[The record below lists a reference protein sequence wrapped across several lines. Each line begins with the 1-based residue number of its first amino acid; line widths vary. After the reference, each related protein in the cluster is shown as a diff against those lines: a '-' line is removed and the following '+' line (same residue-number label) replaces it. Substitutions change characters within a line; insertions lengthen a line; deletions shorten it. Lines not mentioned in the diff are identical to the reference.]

1 MVVDIFIT
9 IIIIITAMLPIILM
23 IIVTAGIWEGG
34 PWNVQVWKEFTKKMR
49 SIEFSPNLKWS
60 MFSFRGETRTLLV
73 PPEMGYGERGV
84 PNVSFVCVFTTY
96 LCCEGVSM
104 FFYSLLFILTKHLWC
119 EGDFCVC
126 VCFFQNICGV
136 SGDSGWSN
144 SPFHRWASLNQW
156 WTASSWDKG
165 VITREIWC
173 FSLVVTINSRR

>member
-34 PWNVQVWKEFTKKMR
+34 PWNVQVCKEFIKKMR

-73 PPEMGYGERGV
+73 PPGMGYGERGV
-84 PNVSFVCVFTTY
+84 PNVSFVLWGCFHV
-96 LCCEGVSM
+96 
-104 FFYSLLFILTKHLWC
+104 LLFTVIHLTKHLWC
-119 EGDFCVC
+119 EGDFCV
-126 VCFFQNICGV
+126 FFSSQNICGV

-156 WTASSWDKG
+156 WTTSSWDKG
-165 VITREIWC
+165 VITRKLWC
-173 FSLVVTINSRR
+173 VGLVVTINSRG

>member
-49 SIEFSPNLKWS
+49 SINFAPNVKWS

-73 PPEMGYGERGV
+73 PPGMGYGERGV
-84 PNVSFVCVFTTY
+84 PNVSFVFCAVRVFPCSSIHCY
-96 LCCEGVSM
+96 SFWQNICGVKVI
-104 FFYSLLFILTKHLWC
+104 F
-119 EGDFCVC
+119 
-126 VCFFQNICGV
+126 VCFFLSQNICGV

-156 WTASSWDKG
+156 WTTSSWDKG
-165 VITREIWC
+165 VITKE
-173 FSLVVTINSRR
+173 L